1 MMTDLIE
8 EKKKELISTQDVVY
22 EVLEKDI
29 AARSSDNRL
38 YYLVCKKIGE
48 KHGYNIDHVSVPK
61 FFLHLSEFGLPT
73 TETVRRTRQKIQ
85 AANPWL
91 SGNRY
96 VRSMRQKNE
105 QAFREYARKG
115 DQNGRC
121 EVDKDYNRNV

>member
-38 YYLVCKKIGE
+38 YYLVCKQIGE

-85 AANPWL
+85 AANPL
-91 SGNRY
+91 LAGNRC

-105 QAFREYARKG
+105 QAFREYARK
-115 DQNGRC
+115 
-121 EVDKDYNRNV
+121 

>member
-22 EVLEKDI
+22 EVL
-29 AARSSDNRL
+29 
-38 YYLVCKKIGE
+38 
-48 KHGYNIDHVSVPK
+48 IDHVSVQK

-91 SGNRY
+91 AGNRC
-96 VRSMRQKNE
+96 VRKMRQKNE